1 MLNLSGRRLATAL
14 LATLAACCG
23 PKTPEPPCNLCQDAT
38 FAIASTPTAL
48 DDLKRYAALNPPD
61 PTLTA
66 SQLLSTC
73 RTGWQNV
80 VEGTFCSQAVD
91 QFCNRRCPQQD
102 VEACKTPPRRELV
115 LERCREQSLATFT
128 AEIPACANFHIC
140 GSQLDAPT
148 TVCASPNVTA
158 CH

>member
-1 MLNLSGRRLATAL
+1 MRHLSGHL
-14 LATLAACCG
+14 LAVLMLAAMAFRCG
-23 PKTPEPPCNLCQDAT
+23 PKTPEPPCNLCQEAT
-38 FAIASTPTAL
+38 FSIASNPTAL
-48 DDLKRYAALNPPD
+48 EDLKRYAAINPPD
-61 PTLTA
+61 PALTA
-66 SQLLSTC
+66 AQLLSVC
-73 RTGWQNV
+73 RTGFQNV
-80 VEGTFCSQAVD
+80 VEGTFCSNAVD
-91 QFCNRRCPQQD
+91 QFCTRRCAAQD

-148 TVCASPNVTA
+148 TACANPNVTA